1 MLKQN
6 FKDQLEFNLY
16 TAEQKT
22 RMEKGYLLRS
32 EREILK
38 KMLEKDYKPIFIK
51 EDNIKEIIQ
60 KLKDTLAC
68 YKGLGLSANQIGI
81 QKRISYIKIP
91 KMNKDKQV
99 E

>member
-38 KMLEKDYKPIFIK
+38 KMLEKDYFM
-51 EDNIKEIIQ
+51 
-60 KLKDTLAC
+60 L
-68 YKGLGLSANQIGI
+68 
-81 QKRISYIKIP
+81 
-91 KMNKDKQV
+91 
-99 E
+99 